1 MNTLFVSMIVTDA
14 RCDAGV
20 DIDGYQEQIAS
31 TGPDSDARILATEQM
46 TPQKPSV
53 TKGVE
58 Q

>member
-1 MNTLFVSMIVTDA
+1 MIVTDA

-46 TPQKPSV
+46 TPQKPRA